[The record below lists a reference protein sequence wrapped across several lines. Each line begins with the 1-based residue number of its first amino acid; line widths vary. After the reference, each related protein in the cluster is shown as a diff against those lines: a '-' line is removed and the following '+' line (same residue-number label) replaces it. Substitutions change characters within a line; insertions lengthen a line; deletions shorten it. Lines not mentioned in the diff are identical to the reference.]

1 MPDGHGFA
9 TARLS
14 RNVPS
19 NMADR
24 LIVALDVPN
33 VEDARVVVDRLNGV
47 VSFFKIGL
55 WLQFAHGV
63 DDLIDELIA
72 AGKKVF
78 LDAKMFDIPETVGR
92 AVAVAARRKVSF
104 ITVHGDEKIM
114 RAAMEGKGQSDIK
127 VFAVTVLT
135 SLDDA
140 ALKEMGY
147 GVSAQTLVQMRAKK
161 AVECHCDGIIASAN
175 DNPNEIRRLAEMQS
189 LLIAT
194 PGVRQ
199 SQGDVHDHKR
209 TATPGEAIRN
219 GADYLVVGRPII
231 TAPDPVAAARS
242 FIQEMEDA
250 RPPV

>member
-1 MPDGHGFA
+1 
-9 TARLS
+9 
-14 RNVPS
+14 
-19 NMADR
+19 MAER
-24 LIVALDVPN
+24 LIVALDVAD
-33 VEDARVVVDRLNGV
+33 VSEAKALASRLDPV

-55 WLQFAHGV
+55 WLQFAPGV
-63 DDLIDELIA
+63 DDLIDSLIG

-92 AVAVAARRKVSF
+92 AVAVAARRNISF

-114 RAAMEGKGQSDIK
+114 RAAMAAKGASGIK

-140 ALKEMGY
+140 ALREMGY
-147 GVSAQTLVQMRAKK
+147 GVGALELVQMRARN
-161 AVECHCDGIIASAN
+161 AVECRCDGIIASAN
-175 DNPNEIRRLAEMQS
+175 DNPDEIRRLAQMPS

-199 SQGDVHDHKR
+199 AEGSVNDHKR
-209 TATPGEAIRN
+209 TATPREAIQN
-219 GADYLVVGRPII
+219 GADYIVVGRPII
-231 TAPDPVAAARS
+231 AAPDPVAAARS

-250 RPPV
+250 RASA